1 MIRPKL
7 DLLEFLDIFG
17 SVKNGSPS
25 EPPKKAM
32 DIDLDGMVSYSEPGA
47 LGLRKSE
54 LLAWHGGIYYEI
66 HEK

>member
-1 MIRPKL
+1 
-7 DLLEFLDIFG
+7 
-17 SVKNGSPS
+17 
-25 EPPKKAM
+25 M

-54 LLAWHGGIYYEI
+54 LLAWHGGIYHEI